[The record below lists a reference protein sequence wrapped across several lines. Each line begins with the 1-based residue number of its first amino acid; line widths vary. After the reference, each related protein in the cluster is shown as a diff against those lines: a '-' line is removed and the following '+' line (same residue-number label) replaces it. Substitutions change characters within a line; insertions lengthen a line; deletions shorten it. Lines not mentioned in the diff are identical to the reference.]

1 VRAAALYGSD
11 GKLFATYVRNDLKQK
26 MIFPRVPQQ
35 GLLWTQQMVS
45 FADPV
50 ELEGKTAGVVYL
62 EADLQDLREEGRY
75 LLWAHA
81 ATVCVCL
88 LLVYFLARGLQR
100 TISSPIEALSETARM
115 VSEERRY
122 SVRVPLFGNDELGR
136 LSRDFNHM
144 LDEIE
149 KRDTALREAR
159 GSLEARVAERTREL
173 DAEIAFRR
181 RTEQTLRERT
191 AFLDTL
197 IESSPIAIVV
207 ADPQGRTELT
217 NPAFRKLFGFEPR
230 ECLRNELDKLIAP
243 DGQHSETKQVSSEV
257 LSGRSIHQTARRRRK
272 DGTLIDV
279 EIFGVPLMVD
289 GVLRGLL
296 GLYNDITDS
305 VNAQRALEQAKEA
318 AESAS
323 RAKSEFLANMSHEI
337 RTPMNG
343 ILGMTELAL
352 DTQLTAEQREYLQMA
367 KSSAESL
374 LNIINDILDFSKV
387 EAGRLELENVT
398 FSLAECIE
406 DALTPLVIQAQQKE
420 IELAWEVEPSVPELV
435 KGDATRLRQ
444 VLVNLA
450 GNGVKFTKQ
459 GHVAIHV
466 TVLEQSESNAELQF
480 TISDTGI
487 GIPEDKHETI
497 FEAFSQADMSTTRT
511 YGGTGLGLSISARLV
526 ALMGGRIWLESE
538 VGRGSK
544 FHFTV
549 RLQKPESGVQS
560 SPPAHLPGHLAG
572 KCALV
577 VDDNQV
583 NRRLLELLLKR
594 WEMTPTLAANGI
606 EGLKRFRESQER
618 GQTFPVV
625 LVDMQMP
632 GMDGVRFAREL
643 RKISSPEPPL
653 ILLLSSTLPS
663 EAGACCDQLGII
675 RTIVKP
681 IRRAALREAL
691 EGVLGEVACELSAET
706 TVTDQDNMPELRVL
720 LAEDNAVNQCLAFR
734 LLEKMGHQVWLA
746 HNGREAVDLVS
757 VEQFDL
763 LLMDIQMPVMGGI
776 EAAQRIRTAEQGT
789 GRHLPIVAM
798 TAHALKGDREACLEA
813 GMDGY
818 VAKPIRAAELA
829 EEIRRVISGKEKTMP
844 KCDLPAPDAA
854 AGELPVDSAELL
866 ARVEGD
872 RDLLQSLISIFRED
886 CPKQLDA
893 LREAVASQDPRA
905 IASISHALKG
915 MLANLAGKKA
925 SAVAA
930 YVEHSARSGE
940 LGKVR
945 EGLPEL
951 EREISRVEAALEE
964 MCPEVRS

>member
-1 VRAAALYGSD
+1 MRLHVRAAALYRSD
-11 GKLFATYVRNDLKQK
+11 GRLFATYVRNNLHGK
-26 MIFPRVPQQ
+26 MRFPDPPKH
-35 GLLWTQQMVS
+35 GLTWTQQAVS
-45 FADPV
+45 LAEPV
-50 ELEGKTAGVVYL
+50 ELEGKTVGVVYL
-62 EADLQDLREEGRY
+62 EADLEDLREEGRY
-75 LLWAHA
+75 FLWVHA
-81 ATVCVCL
+81 GTVCICL

-100 TISSPIEALSETARM
+100 AISSPIEALSETARK
-115 VSEERRY
+115 VSKERRY

-149 KRDTALREAR
+149 KRDAALEEAR
-159 GSLEARVAERTREL
+159 GNLEARVAERTREL

-197 IESSPIAIVV
+197 VEASPIAIVV
-207 ADPQGRTELT
+207 SDPQGRTELT
-217 NPAFRKLFGFEPR
+217 NPAFRNLFGFEPH
-230 ECLRNELDKLIAP
+230 ECMRNDVDELIAP
-243 DGQHSETKQVSSEV
+243 DGQHGETKQVSREV

-272 DGTLIDV
+272 DGTLLDV
-279 EIFGVPLMVD
+279 EIFAVPLMVD
-289 GVLRGLL
+289 GVLRGQL
-296 GLYNDITDS
+296 GLFHDITDS
-305 VNAQRALEQAKEA
+305 VNTRKALEQAKEA

-343 ILGMTELAL
+343 VLGMTELAL
-352 DTQLTAEQREYLQMA
+352 DTQLTGEQREYLQMA

-406 DALTPLVIQAQQKE
+406 DALKPLVIQAQQKG
-420 IELAWEVEPSVPELV
+420 IELAWEVEPSVPEWV
-435 KGDATRLRQ
+435 RGDPTRLRQ

-459 GHVAIHV
+459 GHV
-466 TVLEQSESNAELQF
+466 TVVEQSESNAELQF

-487 GIPEDKHETI
+487 GIPEDKHEAI
-497 FEAFSQADMSTTRT
+497 FEAFSQADMSTTKT

-526 ALMGGRIWLESE
+526 ALMGGRIWLESQ
-538 VGRGSK
+538 VGRGSN

-549 RLQKPESGVQS
+549 RLQKPESAVQS
-560 SPPAHLPGHLAG
+560 RPPANLPGCLAG

-606 EGLKRFRESQER
+606 EGLRLFRESLER
-618 GQTFPVV
+618 GQAFPVV

-632 GMDGVRFAREL
+632 EMDGIRFAKEL
-643 RKISSPEPPL
+643 RKISSPDPPL
-653 ILLLSSTLPS
+653 ILFLSSTPPS
-663 EAGACCDQLGII
+663 DVGACSDQLGSI
-675 RTIVKP
+675 RTILKP

-691 EGVLGEVACELSAET
+691 EVALGEVACEVSAKT
-706 TVTDQDNMPELRVL
+706 TVAGQEKVPELRVL
-720 LAEDNAVNQCLAFR
+720 LAEDNAVNQRLAFR

-757 VEQFDL
+757 VGQFDL

-776 EAAQRIRTAEQGT
+776 EAAQRIRAAEQGT

-829 EEIRRVISGKEKTMP
+829 EEIRRVISKKEKT
-844 KCDLPAPDAA
+844 KSDLPTSDAVA
-854 AGELPVDSAELL
+854 SELPVDSAELL

-872 RDLLQSLISIFRED
+872 RDLLQSLIGIFRED
-886 CPKQLDA
+886 CPKQLGA
-893 LREAVASQDPRA
+893 LREAVASQDSRA

-930 YVEHSARSGE
+930 YVEHSARNGE

-951 EREISRVEAALEE
+951 EREIGRVEAALEE
-964 MCPEVRS
+964 MCPEVRP